1 MEINTANDME
11 YALHG
16 SSAGPRTTTSLN
28 ERFDTEHVKQGSDD
42 SWIGQAEQRIID
54 FVGNK
59 VTPRQLLSALQILKA
74 VTTCFL
80 FMTLAANIMYII
92 FVEVVASK
100 QVKQLAGGH
109 RDLLIRLYG
118 LALNAMAILIEL
130 DYSKYTSKYT
140 KAFYG
145 FKGFLYRGLL
155 IFFIAIITSPDPT
168 HYALVQAQGDDDAY
182 MANASTEIPGS
193 AVAFQMTAS
202 YVL

>member
-1 MEINTANDME
+1 MEINTTHDMI
-11 YALHG
+11 YPLHG
-16 SSAGPRTTTSLN
+16 SAHGPRTTTSLN
-28 ERFDTEHVKQGSDD
+28 ERFDTQHVKQGSDD
-42 SWIGQAEQRIID
+42 SWVGQAEHRIID

-118 LALNAMAILIEL
+118 FALNAMAILIEM
-130 DYSKYTSKYT
+130 DYLKYT

-155 IFFIAIITSPDPT
+155 VFFIAIITSPDPT
-168 HYALVQAQGDDDAY
+168 HYALVQSQGDDDAY
-182 MANASTEIPGS
+182 MTNTSTEIPGS